1 MRFGLTS
8 LLIAGASLLATPNF
22 AETGGAIRILI
33 QSSPLAGS
41 QYYKLD
47 ALSLRIKAGDRLELV
62 REPENRHDRN
72 AVRVLWQ
79 GEPLGYLPRKENRG
93 VAKAMDGREPV
104 YASVESLS
112 DYPDPWKRLR
122 ISVFIQF

>member
-1 MRFGLTS
+1 MRFGS
-8 LLIAGASLLATPNF
+8 INLLFAGIALFATPSL
-22 AETGGAIRILI
+22 ADTSGTVRILI

-47 ALSLRIKAGDRLELV
+47 ALSQRIKTGDRLELV

-72 AVRVLWQ
+72 AIRVLWQ
-79 GEPLGYLPRKENRG
+79 GEPLGYLPKKENRS
-93 VAKAMDGREPV
+93 VAKAMDDGEPV
-104 YASVESLS
+104 YGTVEKITTDS
-112 DYPDPWKRLR
+112 DPWKRLR

>member
-1 MRFGLTS
+1 MRFGSIS
-8 LLIAGASLLATPNF
+8 LLFAGLGLLATPNL
-22 AETGGAIRILI
+22 ADTDGTIRILI

-47 ALSLRIKAGDRLELV
+47 ALSQRIKTGDRLELA

-72 AVRVLWQ
+72 AVSVFWQ
-79 GEPLGYLPRKENRG
+79 GEPLGYLPRKENRA
-93 VAKAMDGREPV
+93 VARAMDAREPV
-104 YASVESLS
+104 YATVESIT
-112 DYPDPWKRLR
+112 DDPDPWKRLR